1 MLSRP
6 FLALLLSIFVATM
19 GISMVSPLLP
29 VYAKDLGAT
38 KFWLG
43 LTFSSFA
50 ITQAI
55 VGPFIGRWSD
65 RYARKPFIIGGLL
78 IYMFAALGYLTA
90 DSFYQVILFRAFSGL
105 GTSAIFSVSRAYVGE
120 MTPPGHEG
128 RWLGV
133 FTMGDVV
140 GFATGPIVAGVIRQW
155 IGFQAVFVA
164 MAIMMAIS
172 AAIELWWL
180 PRKARPSKAHRR
192 EAART
197 QTSFRQALRE
207 RIVIALCLQTA
218 IQSLGFGASF
228 SFLALRLEDD
238 VGASPL
244 MIGLAFASQDL
255 TAGVGQPF
263 FGWIADHGNRRTL
276 VTIGVAGNAV
286 LLFAM
291 GAVSAYAAFVLIMIG
306 MGAVGAL
313 GNTSAG
319 AIQVVAGRRVGMGT
333 LLGLNSTANGFGIVT
348 GSVVGGLIA
357 DRLGLSSAFYFAAAM
372 MALGGALFFALTAG
386 LPVREDQYPIEPR
399 PGRAEG
405 DALGAGP

>member
-1 MLSRP
+1 
-6 FLALLLSIFVATM
+6 M

-78 IYMFAALGYLTA
+78 IYMVAAIGYLTA
-90 DSFYQVILFRAFSGL
+90 DSFYQVIAFRALSGL

-140 GFATGPIVAGVIRQW
+140 GFATGPVVAGVIRQW

-164 MAIMMAIS
+164 MAIMMAVS
-172 AAIELWWL
+172 AAIVLWWL
-180 PRKARPSKAHRR
+180 PRKASPSKAHRR

-197 QTSFRQALRE
+197 QTSFGRALKE
-207 RIVIALCLQTA
+207 RIVVALCLQTA

-238 VGASPL
+238 VGASPI

-255 TAGVGQPF
+255 TAGIGQPF
-263 FGWIADHGNRRTL
+263 FGWIADHGNRRML
-276 VTIGVAGNAV
+276 VTAGVAGNAF

-291 GAVSAYAAFVLIMIG
+291 GAVSAYSAFVLIMIG
-306 MGAVGAL
+306 LGLVGAL

-357 DRLGLSSAFYFAAAM
+357 DSLGLSAAFFFAAGM
-372 MALGGALFFALTAG
+372 MALGGVVFFGLTAG
-386 LPVREDQYPIEPR
+386 LPVREDQYPVEPR
-399 PGRAEG
+399 PGRAEPEP
-405 DALGAGP
+405 LPAGP